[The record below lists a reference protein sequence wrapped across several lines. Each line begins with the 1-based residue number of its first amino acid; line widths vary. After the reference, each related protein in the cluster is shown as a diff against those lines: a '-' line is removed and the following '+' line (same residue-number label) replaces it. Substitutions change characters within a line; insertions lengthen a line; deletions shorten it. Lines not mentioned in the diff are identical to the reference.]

1 MRHCTRSGRERCCAG
16 NSCCCWLAET
26 AGTGNIEPGQD
37 YSASSSNR
45 HAGAL
50 QSYTTW
56 NNLELG
62 LVSLWNSYTWHS
74 VMFHNYLENFLEQ
87 NINSAKAA
95 YFSVLETPE
104 LSLVWLQYQIT
115 ILPHSDSSC
124 KSSSAEILC
133 KGLHKMAFNSP
144 RMIHPWSRHL
154 SFYTGLLINY

>member
-1 MRHCTRSGRERCCAG
+1 MEALQAGWYLPKCVTVRDLGERAVL
-16 NSCCCWLAET
+16 CWEQLLLLAET
-26 AGTGNIEPGQD
+26 AGTGYIEPGQD

-95 YFSVLETPE
+95 YFSVL
-104 LSLVWLQYQIT
+104 
-115 ILPHSDSSC
+115 
-124 KSSSAEILC
+124 
-133 KGLHKMAFNSP
+133 
-144 RMIHPWSRHL
+144 
-154 SFYTGLLINY
+154 